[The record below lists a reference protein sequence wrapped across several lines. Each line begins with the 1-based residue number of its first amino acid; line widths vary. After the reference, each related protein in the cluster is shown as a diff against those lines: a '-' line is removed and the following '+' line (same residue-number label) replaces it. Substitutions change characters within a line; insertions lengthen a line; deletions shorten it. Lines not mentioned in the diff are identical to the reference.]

1 MTARPYADASAPT
14 APQELVAWLDAGAEI
29 TRGVNRGLPLEDLL
43 NLIAGAT
50 CNLTGYDFCAIM
62 VEDVTRSK
70 LVIRGS
76 YGLSQDYIAAIN
88 ARRPISIRPNSTSAA
103 PSGRAFR
110 SQRPVA
116 LFDIHTDDAS
126 KSWDAEATEQG
137 YCSLLSVPL
146 LVADRA
152 FGVINCYTQS
162 THEFSAPEVI
172 RMESMANQAAL
183 AIESTGILAA
193 HTARSRELDERNQ
206 ELTGELVALRR
217 ADDVHARLMQVVIGG
232 GGLRDIAS
240 ALARTLH
247 ATVVIDDANGQRL
260 AIAAANGESV
270 DGPAPQTAS
279 LRCRPL
285 TSTEIP
291 VEPGGRPVGRVHD
304 VPAGAVG
311 TVGAVGAVDTAT
323 GTENP
328 GLMAE
333 VLIDA
338 DIVGQ
343 VWALAPVH
351 AFGPIDRRLIAR
363 GALVVALA
371 MLKDRTAQE
380 VEWRLSRAFLDD
392 FLDAEGQSSTALTA
406 RAKQLGAD
414 LSVPHSVLVIRRDRQ
429 SAPDGSASVDRDSYA
444 QRSLLAIVQRAAKA
458 RDIGNLTASRS
469 DHIVV
474 VLRDDDPERP
484 ALAFAETLRREI
496 NAYTDGSATVSVSSP
511 CADVLQY
518 ADAYHLASSALD
530 LVQEWGGSDR
540 VISLDAIGAYRL
552 LLQVK
557 RPRELLEFAHS
568 VLDRLHA
575 YDRRR
580 GTELAHTLDVYM
592 RQRCRV
598 GTTATQLHVHG
609 NTVTYRLHRIEE
621 LLDID
626 LSDPEA
632 LVHIKLAFMIESV
645 LGDGRPSAAPA
656 SAQRKSD
663 VTAPDRAHP
672 RTSSTADPPSS
683 GLL

>member
-1 MTARPYADASAPT
+1 MTARPYADASAPI
-14 APQELVAWLDAGAEI
+14 ASQELVAWLDAGAEI

-62 VEDVTRSK
+62 VEDVTQSK

-88 ARRPISIRPNSTSAA
+88 ARRPISIRPGNTSTG
-103 PSGRAFR
+103 PSSRAFR

-116 LFDIHTDDAS
+116 LLDIHTDDAS
-126 KSWDAEATEQG
+126 KSWDTVATEQG

-162 THEFSAPEVI
+162 THEFSAHEVI
-172 RMESMANQAAL
+172 LMESMANQAAL
-183 AIESTGILAA
+183 AIESTDLLAS
-193 HTARSRELDERNQ
+193 HGARSFELDERNR
-206 ELTGELVALRR
+206 ELSGELVALRR

-232 GGLRDIAS
+232 GGLGDIAS

-260 AIAAANGESV
+260 ALASAEPL

-279 LRCRPL
+279 LRCPPL
-285 TSTEIP
+285 TSTEAP
-291 VEPGGRPVGRVHD
+291 VEPGGRPAGRVHE
-304 VPAGAVG
+304 VPA
-311 TVGAVGAVDTAT
+311 DPAT
-323 GTENP
+323 GTENL

-343 VWALAPVH
+343 VWALAPVD

-371 MLKDRTAQE
+371 LLKDRTAQE

-414 LSVPHSVLVIRRDRQ
+414 LSVAHSVLVIRRDRQ
-429 SAPDGSASVDRDSYA
+429 SATDGSASGDRDSYA

-458 RDIGNLTASRS
+458 RDIGNLTAARS

-575 YDRRR
+575 YDARR

-632 LVHIKLAFMIESV
+632 LVHVKLAFMIESV
-645 LGDGRPSAAPA
+645 LGNGGPATSSDDPSPTQAAPEP
-656 SAQRKSD
+656 D
-663 VTAPDRAHP
+663 GDDAPPA
-672 RTSSTADPPSS
+672 
-683 GLL
+683 LV